1 LTIAGS
7 RIIFLTSQTDQ
18 ETIMAWALQDAKA
31 KFSEVVRRAQTEG
44 PQRVTVRGE
53 PSVVVIAEA
62 EFDRI
67 KTQAE
72 RRTNLS
78 FDQFLLSDPAWPD
91 EVVEAI
97 INRPK
102 DYGREIEL

>member
-1 LTIAGS
+1 
-7 RIIFLTSQTDQ
+7 
-18 ETIMAWALQDAKA
+18 MAWALQDAKA